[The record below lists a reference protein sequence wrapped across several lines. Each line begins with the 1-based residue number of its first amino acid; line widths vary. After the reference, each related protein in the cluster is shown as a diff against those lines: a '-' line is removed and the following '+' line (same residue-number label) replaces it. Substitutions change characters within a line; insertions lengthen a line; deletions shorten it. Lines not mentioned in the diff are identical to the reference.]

1 VLSLQSV
8 FHLFVQYGTK
18 ERKMSSSNKRLTGN
32 VSRRDFLKVG
42 ATVVGASAYLAACAP
57 GGGGAAAGPDLT
69 SGNSIPLDDLIAA
82 AKTEGELTTI
92 ALPHDWANYGEII
105 ETFKSKYGLKVNE
118 LNPDA
123 GSADELAAIEANKES
138 KGPQAPDVIDVGVGH
153 TANAMAKGLV
163 AKYKVATWDSIEM
176 KDPDGYWWAEY
187 YGALAFEISKPAIEN
202 SPQDWEDL
210 LKPEFKG
217 KVAMA
222 GDVLKS
228 NQSVMTVFASGLS
241 RAGGDK
247 TKAAEMG
254 LQFWK
259 EMNDAGN
266 FIPVIADQGKIAQG
280 ETPLVIEWDYLA
292 LANRDSLAGNPEI
305 EIVVPK
311 TGVIAGPYAGGIS
324 AYAPHPYAARL
335 WWEFVMSDEGQ
346 LLYLKGYAHPI
357 RFNDMASRGV
367 IPADLAAKLPPAE
380 SYANATFLSVEEL
393 QAATTYI
400 TENWRKVVYGE

>member
-1 VLSLQSV
+1 
-8 FHLFVQYGTK
+8 
-18 ERKMSSSNKRLTGN
+18 MSENEVRPTRRLT
-32 VSRRDFLKVG
+32 RRDFLKLGG
-42 ATVVGASAYLAACAP
+42 AASATALLAACAP
-57 GGGGAAAGPDLT
+57 QGARPGANLPDLT
-69 SGNSIPLDDLIAA
+69 SGNAIPLDALEAA
-82 AKTEGELTTI
+82 AKTEGQLTTI

-105 ETFKSKYGLKVNE
+105 ETFKTKYSLTINE

-138 KGPQAPDVIDVGVGH
+138 KGPQAPDVVDIGVGH
-153 TANAMAKGLV
+153 TKNAMAKGLLG
-163 AKYKVATWDSIEM
+163 KYKVSTWDTIPM
-176 KDPDGYWWAEY
+176 KDPDGFWWAEY
-187 YGALAFEISKPAIEN
+187 YGVLAFEVSKPAIEN
-202 SPQDWEDL
+202 NPQDWEDL
-210 LKPEFKG
+210 LKPEYKG

-228 NQSVMTVFASGLS
+228 NEAVMTVFASGLS
-241 RAGGDK
+241 RTGGDT
-247 TKAAEMG
+247 TKAAEAG

-280 ETPLVIEWDYLA
+280 ETPLTVEWDYLA

-305 EIVVPK
+305 ELVIPK

-346 LLYLKGYAHPI
+346 NLYLKGYAHPI
-357 RFNDMASRGV
+357 RFNDMVKRGV
-367 IPADLAAKLPPAE
+367 VPQEMLDKLPPAE
-380 SYANATFLSVEEL
+380 AYEKAVFLSVDEL
-393 QAATTYI
+393 QAANTYI
-400 TENWRKVVYGE
+400 TENWRKVVFGE

>member
-1 VLSLQSV
+1 MSQS
-8 FHLFVQYGTK
+8 
-18 ERKMSSSNKRLTGN
+18 KRRPAGI
-32 VSRRDFLKVG
+32 SRRQFLKLSAVTG
-42 ATVVGASAYLAACAP
+42 AGAFLAACASP
-57 GGGGAAAGPDLT
+57 ATPTPAAMPDLT
-69 SGNSIPLDDLIAA
+69 SGNSIPLDQLQAA
-82 AKTEGELTTI
+82 VQAEGSNLTTI
-92 ALPHDWANYGEII
+92 ALPHDWANYGEMLS
-105 ETFKSKYGLKVNE
+105 TFKSKYGMSVNE

-123 GSADELAAIEANKES
+123 GSSDELEAIRNNKDS

-153 TANAMAKGLV
+153 TANAMKDGLLS
-163 AKYKVATWDSIEM
+163 KYKVSTWDTIEM
-176 KDPDGYWWAEY
+176 KDPDGFWWAEY
-187 YGALAFEISKPAIEN
+187 YGVLAFEVTKPAIEN

-210 LKPEFKG
+210 LKPEYKG

-228 NQSVMTVFASGLS
+228 NESVMTVFGAGLS
-241 RAGGDK
+241 RSGGDIE
-247 TKAAEMG
+247 KAPEMG

-266 FIPVIADQGKIAQG
+266 FIPVIADQGRIAQG
-280 ETPLVIEWDYLA
+280 ETPLTVEWDYLC
-292 LANRDSLAGNPEI
+292 LANRDSLNGNPDI
-305 EIVVPK
+305 EVVVPQ

-357 RFNDMASRGV
+357 RYNDLAARNL

-380 SYANATFLSVEEL
+380 NYKKATFLTVEQL
-393 QAATTYI
+393 QAATEYI
-400 TENWRKVVYGE
+400 TTNWRKVVFGEG